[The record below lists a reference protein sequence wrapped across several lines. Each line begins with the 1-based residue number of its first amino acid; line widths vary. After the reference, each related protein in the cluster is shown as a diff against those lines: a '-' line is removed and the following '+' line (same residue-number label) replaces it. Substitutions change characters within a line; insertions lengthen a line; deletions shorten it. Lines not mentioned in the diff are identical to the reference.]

1 MPAFPF
7 EVQAFFYAHHF
18 SLYLLIRLFSGIG
31 YSVGTSDDNASW
43 RTSDGVLQP
52 YLSCVNLLGK
62 FTEDEMRDNMLQEII
77 RSEIQMNLD
86 GLQEYEDKKMN

>member
-31 YSVGTSDDNASW
+31 YSVDTSDDNASW
-43 RTSDGVLQP
+43 RTSDGGLQL
-52 YLSCVNLLGK
+52 YLSCGRV
-62 FTEDEMRDNMLQEII
+62 FTVKTQII
-77 RSEIQMNLD
+77 FDCIS
-86 GLQEYEDKKMN
+86 